1 MANRFFLPF
10 LLILIMEET
19 LEQQIKRLEYC
30 RDCIDRT
37 YQAGQ
42 NEYDRLEH
50 IIKELKNRNMNEE
63 YLNENSREFKAAK
76 ELEHALNDYGWN
88 EKRFAIA
95 VTTFHRPLQQ
105 TLFRSMVEVI
115 KIMGSEGYGYD
126 LRNKYSHEICKKIV
140 ESGVL
145 DDKRIPFI

>member
-1 MANRFFLPF
+1 
-10 LLILIMEET
+10 MER
-19 LEQQIKRLEYC
+19 Q
-30 RDCIDRT
+30 
-37 YQAGQ
+37 
-42 NEYDRLEH
+42 
-50 IIKELKNRNMNEE
+50 EL
-63 YLNENSREFKAAK
+63 ENSRKFKAAK

-88 EKRFAIA
+88 EKRFASV
-95 VTTFHRPLQQ
+95 VTTFHRTLQQ

-145 DDKRIPFI
+145 EDKRIPFI

>member
-88 EKRFAIA
+88 GYRRKND
-95 VTTFHRPLQQ
+95 
-105 TLFRSMVEVI
+105 LF
-115 KIMGSEGYGYD
+115 
-126 LRNKYSHEICKKIV
+126 
-140 ESGVL
+140 
-145 DDKRIPFI
+145 